1 MHNLYISTISYPQAR
16 KGVYMLALAM
26 LVNTYA
32 MTRPKY
38 LRYFRLY
45 CLHWFA
51 YVLGTHVRPIDRRGY
66 KLGMILA

>member
-1 MHNLYISTISYPQAR
+1 
-16 KGVYMLALAM
+16 MLALAM

-45 CLHWFA
+45 CLHWFT
-51 YVLGTHVRPIDRRGY
+51 YVLGTHVRTIDRRGY